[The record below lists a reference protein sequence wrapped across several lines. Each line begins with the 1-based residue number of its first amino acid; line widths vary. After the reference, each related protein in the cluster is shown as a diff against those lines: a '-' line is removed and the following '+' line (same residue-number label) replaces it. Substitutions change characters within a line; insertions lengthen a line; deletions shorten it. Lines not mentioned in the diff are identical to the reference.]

1 MHHKKSN
8 PNGTIK
14 NSEKE
19 RIKNYGNDYE
29 LILLWIKLFCLGFYQ
44 NRSILIFFSQINSRL
59 IN

>member
-19 RIKNYGNDYE
+19 KIKNCGNDYE
-29 LILLWIKLFCLGFYQ
+29 LILFMNKI
-44 NRSILIFFSQINSRL
+44 ILQRILSR
-59 IN
+59 